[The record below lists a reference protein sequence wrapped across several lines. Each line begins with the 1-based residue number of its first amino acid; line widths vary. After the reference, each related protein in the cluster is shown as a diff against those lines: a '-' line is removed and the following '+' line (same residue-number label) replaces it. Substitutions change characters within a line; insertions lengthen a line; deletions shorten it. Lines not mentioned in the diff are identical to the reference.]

1 MKQGITLVPAGAGS
15 GKTHR
20 IETEL
25 TALVTSGVIRAE
37 RILAVTFTE
46 SAADELKGRLRGSLM
61 AAGRIEDALAIDRA
75 YVGTI
80 HGLGLRLLTEHAFAT
95 GRNPSLRLLSEA
107 ERDLLLRQEMGH
119 GEALRPVRE
128 NLGRFAYAWD
138 RQTGR
143 SAEEQ
148 FRSKVIATIDLLRG
162 LGPRGLDP
170 EIVRDAEAELRRRYG
185 PCLADPQA
193 ATARLSDAVHALMC
207 AFPKCLT
214 VPKNV
219 TANRD
224 FRANFDSLRKA
235 SHSPDLLTQ
244 DWELWQK
251 LRNLRQSKRGCP
263 TPDGYDALAD
273 EVMAAAAVL
282 PSHPGP
288 LEDACIHLR
297 ALVCGAQEVMAVYA
311 QAKVSAGL
319 IDYADMIS
327 DTEAILRE
335 QPDLLNAVI
344 GEIDCVVI
352 DEFQDTNP
360 VQFAMLWR
368 LARHAPRCL
377 IVGDTK
383 QSIMGFQGADPRLSE
398 ALNRALPES
407 LDPQRENW
415 RSTPPV
421 MELVNALGQSLFDE
435 AYVSLAAT
443 RSDPGLPW
451 LEVVE
456 VPGSRSK
463 AGKPQDA
470 IAARVAAMIA
480 DGEPVV
486 DRKTRQ
492 IRPVRPDDI
501 AILCYRHDRAQA
513 QADVLR
519 SLGLPVRIQGDG
531 WRECLAVRVAGHAL
545 IFAADPHDA
554 HAALAFLTL
563 GPPHVPIEEALRQSI
578 SGDLLVHPG
587 LDPLR
592 LINPNLLSLAD
603 LAIKA
608 VCAAGLWDWAAGL
621 PDPRSARADLC
632 RFLAEAQAFD
642 ELAPE
647 ITAAAGF
654 HGRRAKTFLG
664 WLDAQSEKAFNRR
677 PDPDGWSSD
686 GIEIVTWHAA
696 KGREWPVVVVAEL
709 EYDWSERGNSL
720 RAEFEGFEDIDNVLD
735 HAELEFTPHFAAKEQ
750 TAAFKS
756 AREDACRSEAHRLLY
771 VAMTRARD
779 RLVIALPPEP
789 REPRTDFATILRSQ
803 CGLKNEED
811 GVWLGG
817 KRFTAR
823 VTALPSVTPAMDDGQ
838 TRAAT
843 AGSTLFAERRAP
855 IVTGRTPLRV
865 APSSLATKAPATPV
879 RTIFLGCRVG
889 GTPDG
894 FSTATDRG
902 TAWHLAFRVLSQR
915 PDLASRLTAST
926 GLDANT
932 IKAIA
937 AQAAAVTGWLGGQG
951 FAELAFEV
959 PIQVKDA
966 SGSEI
971 NGIIDCLA
979 SGPAGMLIVDHKSG
993 PAPDPAARFEDYR
1006 AQLMSYAAALQG
1018 LQPDRPVLG
1027 VLINWMN
1034 EGMVTHCELTGSS
1047 AVREDA

>member
-1 MKQGITLVPAGAGS
+1 MKHGVTLVPAGAGS

-25 TALVTSGVIRAE
+25 TALVTSGEIRAE

-107 ERDLLLRQEMGH
+107 ERDLLLRRELGH
-119 GEALRPVRE
+119 GEALRAVRD
-128 NLGRFAYAWD
+128 NLGRFGYAWD

-143 SAEEQ
+143 TAEEQ
-148 FRSKVIATIDLLRG
+148 FRSKVIATIDLLRS
-162 LGPRGLDP
+162 LGPRGLNP
-170 EIVRDAEAELRRRYG
+170 EIVCEAETELRKRYG

-193 ATARLSDAVHALMC
+193 ATARLSDAVQGLIR

-214 VPKNV
+214 VSNND
-219 TANRD
+219 TANKD
-224 FRANFDSLRKA
+224 FRANFDNLRKA

-251 LRNLRQSKRGCP
+251 LRNLRLSKRGCA
-263 TPDGYDALAD
+263 TPDGYDALAE

-288 LEDACIHLR
+288 LEDACTHLR
-297 ALVCGAQEVMAVYA
+297 ALVHGAQDAMAAYA
-311 QAKVSAGL
+311 RAKAAAGL

-327 DTEAILRE
+327 DTETMLRD
-335 QPDLLNAVI
+335 QPDLLQAVI

-383 QSIMGFQGADPRLSE
+383 QSIMGFQGADPRLSD
-398 ALNRALPES
+398 ALNRTLPDRV
-407 LDPQRENW
+407 DPQRENW
-415 RSTPPV
+415 RSTPPL
-421 MELVNALGQSLFDE
+421 MELVNALGASLFADS
-435 AYVSLAAT
+435 YVPLAAT
-443 RSDPGLPW
+443 RSDPGLSW
-451 LEVVE
+451 LEVVH

-463 AGKPQDA
+463 TAKPQDA
-470 IAARVAAMIA
+470 IAARVAAMIT

-486 DRKTRQ
+486 DNKTRQ
-492 IRPVRPDDI
+492 IRPVRPEDI
-501 AILCYRHDRAQA
+501 AILCYRHDKAQA

-531 WRECLAVRVAGHAL
+531 WRESLVVRVAGHAL
-545 IFAADPHDA
+545 SFAEDPHDT

-563 GPPHVPIEEALRQSI
+563 GPERVPLDEALRHSLAG
-578 SGDLLVHPG
+578 SLLAHPG
-587 LDPLR
+587 LHSLHSTDTGT
-592 LINPNLLSLAD
+592 LSLPD
-603 LAIKA
+603 LATKA
-608 VCAAGLWDWAAGL
+608 VSAAGLWDWAAGL
-621 PDPRSARADLC
+621 EDPRSARADLC
-632 RFLAEAQAFD
+632 RFIAEAQAFD

-654 HGRRAKTFLG
+654 HGRGAKTFLG
-664 WLDAQSEKAFNRR
+664 WLDVQTERSFNRR

-686 GIEIVTWHAA
+686 GIEIITWHAA

-720 RAEFEGFEDIDNVLD
+720 RAEFDGFDDIDNVLD

-750 TAAFKS
+750 THAFKS
-756 AREDACRSEAHRLLY
+756 AREAACRSEAHRLLY
-771 VAMTRARD
+771 VALTRARD
-779 RLVIALPPEP
+779 RLVLALPPEP
-789 REPRTDFATILRSQ
+789 KEPKTDFATILRDE
-803 CGLKNEED
+803 CGLEVRD
-811 GVWLGG
+811 DALWLGG
-817 KRFTAR
+817 TQFTAR
-823 VTALPSVTPAMDDGQ
+823 VTPELAQKPASQDDAG
-838 TRAAT
+838 RAASWDAT
-843 AGSTLFAERRAP
+843 VFAQRREQFG
-855 IVTGRTPLRV
+855 TDHTPLRV
-865 APSSLATKAPATPV
+865 TPSSLALNMPATPV
-879 RTIFLGCRVG
+879 QTVSLGCKVG
-889 GTPDG
+889 GIPDG

-915 PDLASRLTAST
+915 PELASRLPDST
-926 GLDANT
+926 GLDADT
-932 IKAIA
+932 IRAIA
-937 AQAAAVTGWLGGQG
+937 EQVAAVTDWLHRQG
-951 FAELAFEV
+951 FDELAFEL
-959 PIQVKDA
+959 PIQVRDA
-966 SGSEI
+966 RGSEI
-971 NGIIDCLA
+971 NGVIDCLA
-979 SGPAGMLIVDHKSG
+979 SGPAGALVLDHKSG
-993 PAPDPAARFEDYR
+993 PAPDPSARFEDYR
-1006 AQLMSYAAALQG
+1006 AQLMSYAAALQR
-1018 LQPDRPVLG
+1018 LQPERPVLG
-1027 VLINWMN
+1027 IVINWMN
-1034 EGMVTHCELTGSS
+1034 EGMMTLCELTGAS
-1047 AVREDA
+1047 AVPEVA